1 MVAYEN
7 VSLLWCIG
15 TQWWSLSSKPVMVCC
30 QSAFGRLNQCVGIMK
45 HLFAPISILLSW
57 WNCPCI
63 KEVKVLRGSVELIMY
78 WRPSEKMFSN
88 LIARGISTTSC
99 RLEMMQ
105 ITKIQTFNKRGTKK
119 FKKEQYKK
127 WQQKGENHL
136 DNYLTD
142 FARTQVRTPTSGSTI
157 MGAGQRAWDM
167 KPTGKKSKVK

>member
-1 MVAYEN
+1 
-7 VSLLWCIG
+7 
-15 TQWWSLSSKPVMVCC
+15 
-30 QSAFGRLNQCVGIMK
+30 
-45 HLFAPISILLSW
+45 
-57 WNCPCI
+57 
-63 KEVKVLRGSVELIMY
+63 
-78 WRPSEKMFSN
+78 MFSN

-157 MGAGQRAWDM
+157 MGAGQRA
-167 KPTGKKSKVK
+167 